1 MILTSSEFRRC
12 LPARKMPRSVRP
24 GAEDSL
30 GNVRCQTRCLHA
42 RAAFTTAAEQER
54 HPGDQTWMKE
64 LPSELR
70 HAPSSEITGVIN
82 TPVPEGPPQLLQ
94 PG

>member
-1 MILTSSEFRRC
+1 
-12 LPARKMPRSVRP
+12 MPRSVRP

-30 GNVRCQTRCLHA
+30 GNARCRTRWLD
-42 RAAFTTAAEQER
+42 AAEQEW
-54 HPGDQTWMKE
+54 HLGDKIWMNQ
-64 LPSELR
+64 LPPELR
-70 HAPSSEITGVIN
+70 YAPSSEIIGVIN

>member
-1 MILTSSEFRRC
+1 
-12 LPARKMPRSVRP
+12 MPRSVRP
-24 GAEDSL
+24 SAEDSL
-30 GNVRCQTRCLHA
+30 GNVQCQTRCLHA
-42 RAAFTTAAEQER
+42 PLLWLAAEQEW
-54 HPGDQTWMKE
+54 HLGDKIWMKE

-70 HAPSSEITGVIN
+70 HAPSSEIIGVIN